1 MLNGEMWS
9 ANYESFEGNI
19 NGEKLFIKKGIYSY
33 WIAIKKT
40 KAELS
45 NGQKLDGYK
54 GYVGGFAPCIPLEL
68 ISADKE
74 ELKSVLE
81 ALAIDLSL
89 EEMKET
95 YCIEC

>member
-9 ANYESFEGNI
+9 ANYENYEGKI
-19 NGEKLFIKKGIYSY
+19 NGEKKYVSKGQNSY
-33 WIAIKKT
+33 WIAVKKHQ
-40 KAELS
+40 AELS

-54 GYVGGFAPCIPLEL
+54 GYVGGFAPCMPLEL

-89 EEMKET
+89 EEMKDQ